1 MEVAELLRKVRR
13 IEIKA
18 RGLSRELFSGQY
30 HSAFKGRG
38 MSFSEVREY
47 RYGDDVRN
55 IEWNVTARFGNP
67 YVKVFDEE
75 REMTVMLVCDISGS
89 ENFASQG
96 TLKRDLITEICAI
109 MAFSAI
115 QNNDK
120 VGLVLFTDRIELFI
134 PPRKGKTHVLRII
147 RDLLEFQPVSARTDI
162 NVALKFITNA
172 IRKRCTTFLMSD
184 FRGHPFLDALKIAS
198 RKHDVIG
205 LRFTDPMELQLPVR
219 GLYKIT
225 DPETGEVRWLDTSSR
240 RVRNAYREAA
250 SEQEAAIL
258 QSLKRSGIDHA
269 TIFTDRSYIQPLN
282 RMFKAREVRK

>member
-38 MSFSEVREY
+38 MLFSEVREY
-47 RYGDDVRN
+47 RYGDDIRN

-147 RDLLEFQPVSARTDI
+147 RDLLEFQPVSSRTDL
-162 NVALKFITNA
+162 NVALKFLTNA

-184 FRGHPFLDALKIAS
+184 FRGQPFLDALKIAS
-198 RKHDVIG
+198 RKHDMIG
-205 LRFTDPMELQLPVR
+205 LRFTDPMELELPVA

-225 DPETGEVRWLDTSSR
+225 DLETGEVRWLDAASR
-240 RVRNAYREAA
+240 KVRTAYRAA
-250 SEQEAAIL
+250 TSEQEAAIL

-282 RMFKAREVRK
+282 RMFKAREVRR

>member
-38 MSFSEVREY
+38 MLFSEVREY
-47 RYGDDVRN
+47 RYGDDIRN

-147 RDLLEFQPVSARTDI
+147 RDLLEFQPVSSRTDL
-162 NVALKFITNA
+162 NVALKFLTNA

-184 FRGHPFLDALKIAS
+184 FRGQPFLDALKIAS
-198 RKHDVIG
+198 RKHDMIG
-205 LRFTDPMELQLPVR
+205 LRFTDPMELELPVA

-225 DPETGEVRWLDTSSR
+225 DPETGEVRWLDAASR
-240 RVRNAYREAA
+240 KVRTAYRAA
-250 SEQEAAIL
+250 TSEQEAAIL

-282 RMFKAREVRK
+282 RMFKAREVRR

>member
-38 MSFSEVREY
+38 MLFSEVREY
-47 RYGDDVRN
+47 RYGDDIRN

-147 RDLLEFQPVSARTDI
+147 RDLLEFQPVSSRTDL
-162 NVALKFITNA
+162 NVALKFLTNA

-184 FRGHPFLDALKIAS
+184 FRGQPFLDALKIAS
-198 RKHDVIG
+198 RKHDMIG
-205 LRFTDPMELQLPVR
+205 LRFTDPMELELPVA

-225 DPETGEVRWLDTSSR
+225 DPETGEVRWLDAASR
-240 RVRNAYREAA
+240 KVRTAYRTAT

-282 RMFKAREVRK
+282 RMFKAREVRR

>member
-38 MSFSEVREY
+38 MLFSEVREY
-47 RYGDDVRN
+47 RYGDDIRN

-96 TLKRDLITEICAI
+96 TLKRDLITETCAI

-147 RDLLEFQPVSARTDI
+147 RDLLEFQPVSSRTDL
-162 NVALKFITNA
+162 NVALKFLTNA

-184 FRGHPFLDALKIAS
+184 FRGQPFLDALKIAS
-198 RKHDVIG
+198 RKHDMIG
-205 LRFTDPMELQLPVR
+205 LRFTDPMELELPVA

-225 DPETGEVRWLDTSSR
+225 DPETGEVRWLDAASR
-240 RVRNAYREAA
+240 KVRTAYRAA
-250 SEQEAAIL
+250 TSEQEAAIL

-282 RMFKAREVRK
+282 RMFKAREVRR